1 MTRETALAKRSRIG
15 EPHVR
20 SLNQL
25 VRSWRTGPEG
35 IERFVP
41 WFDPSGPG
49 VNGRVLLLLET
60 PGPATVARGDLGFS
74 SLDNDDPTTR
84 ALRRALDEV
93 GLDRE
98 QCLRWNVVP
107 WAVHDDNGG
116 RCAPRTDDLEE
127 GRPALEALMSELDEL
142 RVVVPL
148 GAAALE
154 GWMRYLTLSDGPR
167 VLPTLAVPHP
177 SPVNGHRRREAFLR
191 TVRALGMAEE
201 MARA

>member
-1 MTRETALAKRSRIG
+1 M
-15 EPHVR
+15 
-20 SLNQL
+20 
-25 VRSWRTGPEG
+25 
-35 IERFVP
+35 
-41 WFDPSGPG
+41 
-49 VNGRVLLLLET
+49 
-60 PGPATVARGDLGFS
+60 
-74 SLDNDDPTTR
+74 
-84 ALRRALDEV
+84 
-93 GLDRE
+93 
-98 QCLRWNVVP
+98 
-107 WAVHDDNGG
+107 
-116 RCAPRTDDLEE
+116 
-127 GRPALEALMSELDEL
+127 EALMSELDEL